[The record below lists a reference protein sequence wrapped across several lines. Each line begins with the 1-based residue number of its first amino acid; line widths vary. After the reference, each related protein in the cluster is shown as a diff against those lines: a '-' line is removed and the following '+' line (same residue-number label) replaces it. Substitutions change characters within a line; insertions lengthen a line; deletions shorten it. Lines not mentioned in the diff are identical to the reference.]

1 MKADLVKK
9 IMILFVGLML
19 LGFSPASADEK
30 PAVGIVPFTVHA
42 DAGMKNYGNSVSVM
56 ILENLEK
63 SGAAATF
70 LDDLSVDTLK
80 RPGEMGKTAL
90 ARGVDYLVTGSIFAL
105 GGNISID
112 VEMAAVSSERP
123 VSFSRDVEGVEQLFS
138 AVQQLSKQMAA
149 EIFQRKMIAS
159 ITVSGNKRIESYA
172 ILKAIDLEE
181 GEILDPGAFPDNVK
195 KLYAMGYFEDVRII
209 SEKSDQ
215 GVNLVFHVKE
225 KPSVRKIDFKGNHVY
240 EDEEL
245 KEVLDTRTGSILNV
259 FNINKDLSRI
269 KALYTDKNYHNCVVE
284 HKTKALDHNQADLLF
299 VIDEKEKLKIETIVI
314 DGNKEISEKT
324 IKKIIKTDEKG
335 FFSWITSSGELDRN
349 ELAQDVFRIESYYKN
364 KGFVDARVSE
374 PEVDYKEDSIAVT
387 FKVEEGI
394 QYTNG
399 TIDFKGDLLFSEEAL
414 LKKIGIDDSELFSR
428 EQLRKDIIHL
438 TDSYADKG
446 FANAD
451 IAPQIHRNSEKK
463 TVDITFRIAK
473 GSPVYIERIIISG
486 NTKTRDKV
494 IRRQLKVYEQQLY
507 SKTGIQRG
515 VQNLRRTD
523 YFENVEV
530 TTARGSSD
538 DKLNLN
544 VNITEKATGAFSF
557 GGGYSSEDSLFGM
570 VSISERNLFGRGQ
583 VLSLKAEISGSSNK
597 YTLSFTEPW
606 LFDIPLSAGFDL
618 YNWDKEYDYYD
629 KDSKG
634 GALRLGYMIF
644 DYTHLGFKYGFEDF
658 ELTHVDEEY
667 TDVDAGRYVTSSIT
681 TTLGYDS
688 RNSRINPTS
697 GSNHRLS
704 VEYAG
709 GGLGGEIDFVKYIGE
724 TGWYYPLFWKFTGF
738 LHAKAGYLD
747 DQSDKDIE
755 IDYERF
761 YLGGMRSV
769 RGYDWQDI
777 NASDSDEVEIRGGEK
792 MIQFNAEL
800 LFPLFED
807 VGLTGVVFYD
817 TGDVYE
823 DSEDIVLEDL
833 YSSYGAGFRW
843 QSPMGPIRIEYG
855 VILDGNEYESGEGRW
870 EFSMGGAF

>member
-1 MKADLVKK
+1 MKADFVKK
-9 IMILFVGLML
+9 ILILLIGLVL
-19 LGFSPASADEK
+19 PGLSPASAGDN
-30 PAVGIVPFTVHA
+30 PAVGIVPFAVHA
-42 DAGMKNYGNSVSVM
+42 DAGMENYGNSVSVM

-63 SGAAATF
+63 SGAAGVF
-70 LDDLSVDTLK
+70 LEDLSMDELK
-80 RPGEMGKTAL
+80 RPGEMGKTAF

-105 GGNISID
+105 GGNISLD
-112 VEMAAVSSERP
+112 VEMAAASSERP
-123 VSFSRDVEGVEQLFS
+123 VSFSREVEGVEQLFS
-138 AVQQLSKQMAA
+138 AVQQLSKQMAG
-149 EIFQRKMIAS
+149 EIFQRRMITG

-172 ILKAIDLEE
+172 ILKVIDLEE
-181 GEILDPGAFPDNVK
+181 GELLDPGVFPDNVK

-215 GVNLVFHVKE
+215 GVNLVFQVTE
-225 KPSVRKIDFKGNHVY
+225 KPSVRKIDFKGNHAY
-240 EDEEL
+240 KDEEL
-245 KEVLDTRTGSILNV
+245 KEVLGTRTGSILNV

-269 KALYTDKNYHNCVVE
+269 QALYTDKNYHNCVVE
-284 HKTKALDHNQADLLF
+284 YKTKKLDHNQADLLF

-314 DGNKEISEKT
+314 DGNKEISDKA

-364 KGFVDARVSE
+364 MGFVDARVSE
-374 PEVDYKEDSIAVT
+374 PEVEYKEESIAVT
-387 FKVEEGI
+387 FKIDEGI
-394 QYTNG
+394 QYSNG
-399 TIDFKGDLLFSEEAL
+399 TIDFKGDLLFSQEKL
-414 LKKIGIDDSELFSR
+414 LENIGSDDSDLFSR
-428 EQLRKDIIHL
+428 EQLRKDIIQL
-438 TDSYADKG
+438 TDRYADKG

-451 IAPQIHRNSEKK
+451 IAPQINRNSEKK

-538 DKLNLN
+538 DKLDLN

-557 GGGYSSEDSLFGM
+557 GGGYSSEDSLFAM

-583 VLSLKAEISGSSNK
+583 EISLKAEVSGSSNK

-634 GALRLGYMIF
+634 GAVRLGYMIF

-681 TTLGYDS
+681 TSLGYDS

-697 GSNHRLS
+697 GSKHRLS

-724 TGWYYPLFWKFTGF
+724 AGWYHPLFWKFTGF
-738 LHAKAGYLD
+738 FHAKAGYLD

-777 NASDSDEVEIRGGEK
+777 NASDADEIEIRGGEK

-800 LFPLFED
+800 LFPLVED

-855 VILDGNEYESGEGRW
+855 VILDGNEYKSGEGRW